1 MSNRQIQNIRKHR
14 ITILRPSLHTQ
25 CVLWVWWVKLFFF
38 PSYVEFK
45 MFFLL
50 DPLKIQREKSCMMK
64 LSLHFFFH
72 LHALKFTFLCW
83 VECCCSVRSDSLW
96 PHGLQHAR
104 LPCPSPTPGIC
115 SNSCPLSQW
124 CHPTILASV
133 TPFSSCPPSFPAS
146 VVWVLTNAWCY
157 LTKTTVKKHTGFIT
171 LQNLLILPFVLSSNP
186 SSHWSVLHP

>member
-1 MSNRQIQNIRKHR
+1 MPNGQIQNLRKHR

-25 CVLWVWWVKLFFF
+25 CVLWVWWVKLFCF
-38 PSYVEFK
+38 PSFVEFK

-50 DPLKIQREKSCMMK
+50 NPLKIQREKKFHSETV
-64 LSLHFFFH
+64 SPFFLF
-72 LHALKFTFLCW
+72 ACSKIYSFWCW
-83 VECCCSVRSDSLW
+83 VECCCSVVSDSLW

-104 LPCPSPTPGIC
+104 LPCPSPTPRVC

-124 CHPTILASV
+124 CHPIILASV

-171 LQNLLILPFVLSSNP
+171 LQNLLMLS
-186 SSHWSVLHP
+186 LCTQL